1 MQIEARVVL
10 PKQPEGHIILSERE
24 HPNGIATT
32 DRVFGDTGD
41 NVAPKETVLLLTMKR
56 NPALLKSFCVNR
68 IEIQL
73 DATTDF
79 DGGSKLEFIG
89 VYNWIDE
96 VYYSPF
102 EDDREKADSYDRLD
116 VRATWTSSEGN
127 WVVSGFV
134 NNVFDDIGV
143 LQVLRNG
150 EDEFFR
156 LSAGTTVP
164 RIWGLEVSYSFSGN
178 R

>member
-1 MQIEARVVL
+1 MNALTQNINGNQLLQV
-10 PKQPEGHIILSERE
+10 PELKYAVWGSYFMPLS
-24 HPNGIATT
+24 
-32 DRVFGDTGD
+32 
-41 NVAPKETVLLLTMKR
+41 
-56 NPALLKSFCVNR
+56 
-68 IEIQL
+68 
-73 DATTDF
+73 
-79 DGGSKLEFIG
+79 GGSKLEFFT

-102 EDDREKADSYDRLD
+102 EDDREKADAYDRLD
-116 VRATWTSSEGN
+116 LRATWTSKEGN

-134 NNVFDDIGV
+134 NNVFDEIGV

-164 RIWGLEVSYSFSGN
+164 RIWGLELTYSFSGN